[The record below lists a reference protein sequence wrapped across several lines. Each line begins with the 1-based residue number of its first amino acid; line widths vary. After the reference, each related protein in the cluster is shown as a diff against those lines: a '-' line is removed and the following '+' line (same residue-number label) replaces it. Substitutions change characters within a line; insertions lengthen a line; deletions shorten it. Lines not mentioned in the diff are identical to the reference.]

1 MTLIGPAGTGKTRL
15 VVEAAAQVAH
25 EFRDG
30 AWFVGLASVADP
42 RQVPAAVAAGVR
54 VREVGGKPAS
64 AVLVD
69 HFRTRHCLLILDNFE
84 HVLDAAPLLTDLLA
98 GAPSLSI
105 AATEPS
111 RASAVRRAPLS
122 SASPR
127 PDGRPRVGRGQT
139 VRRPGDERLA
149 GLRRDVR
156 ECPDHRRHLRAARRS
171 AAGDRARRRAR
182 ARAGIDEV
190 ARRLDHRLSLLSTGP
205 RDAPDRHRTLRAAL
219 AWSHEL
225 LRPEEAVLFRRLGVF
240 SGGAGPGAIERV
252 CVADAMGDLSA
263 RVGDVFGVLD
273 ELVGHSLVQADSAAG
288 TIRYRLLET
297 VREFAIERLED
308 SGESPAIHRRHAEW
322 CAELLESIAGPARLR
337 PGEVRAA
344 EPEIGNILSA
354 LDWAEEAGEVDLGL
368 RICGSAWRLW
378 ERGQH
383 LREGLAWTQRFLAL
397 EPPEPNAEHR
407 IRALEALGA
416 VAYWLGDGPAAV
428 AAYQE
433 RLGLAERLGHA
444 TEVADGHLDLYFGL
458 AIIGEMSAARDRAG
472 CGSCRAT
479 KPLGIGSGPLAAGG
493 PSPRCC

>member
-1 MTLIGPAGTGKTRL
+1 M
-15 VVEAAAQVAH
+15 AH

-42 RQVPAAVAAGVR
+42 GQVPAAVAAAVR
-54 VREVGGKPAS
+54 VREVGGKPAT

-69 HFRTRHCLLILDNFE
+69 HFKTRQCLLILDNFE
-84 HVLDAAPLLTDLLA
+84 HVLDAAPLLTELLA
-98 GAPSLSI
+98 GASSLSI
-105 AATEPS
+105 ATTSQAELRLSGEHLYPVPPLGVAGALESDAAKLFVDRVTSVVPDFVVTPEN
-111 RASAVRRAPLS
+111 APTIADICARL
-122 SASPR
+122 
-127 PDGRPRVGRGQT
+127 DGLP
-139 VRRPGDERLA
+139 LA
-149 GLRRDVR
+149 IELA
-156 ECPDHRRHLRAARRS
+156 AARVR
-171 AAGDRARRRAR
+171 GL
-182 ARAGIDEV
+182 GIDEV
-190 ARRLDHRLSLLSTGP
+190 ARRLDRRLSLLSTGP

-252 CVADAMGDLSA
+252 CVADAVDDPSA

-273 ELVGHSLVQADSAAG
+273 ELVGHSLVQGDRAAG

-297 VREFAIERLED
+297 VREFAIERLDE

-337 PGEVRAA
+337 PGEVRVA

-354 LDWAEEAGEVDLGL
+354 LEWAADAGEVDLGI
-368 RICGSAWRLW
+368 RICGSAWRVW

-397 EPPEPNAEHR
+397 EPPEPNAVHR

-433 RLGLAERLGHA
+433 RLALAERLNDTSEASTA
-444 TEVADGHLDLYFGL
+444 TSICTSRWESLVTC
-458 AIIGEMSAARDRAG
+458 RPRA
-472 CGSCRAT
+472 SSWLRLM
-479 KPLGIGSGPLAAGG
+479 PVMQRLGIASGPLAAGG